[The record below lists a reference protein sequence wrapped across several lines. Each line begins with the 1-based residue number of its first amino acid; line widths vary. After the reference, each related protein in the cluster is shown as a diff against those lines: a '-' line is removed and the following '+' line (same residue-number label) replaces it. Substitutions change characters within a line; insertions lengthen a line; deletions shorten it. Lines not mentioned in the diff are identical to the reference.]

1 MDILEAK
8 FYISKKDVDEL
19 MNFVAVAVDGY
30 TTVNGALSYVAE
42 VTMTDLY
49 DVCVHFRF
57 KSADDFKFLAPL
69 TLEGF
74 LFSDEFHPIFKISYE
89 D

>member
-8 FYISKKDVDEL
+8 FYTSNRDVDGL
-19 MNFVAVAVDGY
+19 MKFVADAVDGY
-30 TTVNGALSYVAE
+30 SRVNGALSYV
-42 VTMTDLY
+42 VITDAV
-49 DVCVHFRF
+49 DAVVHFKF

-74 LFSDEFHPIFKISYE
+74 LFSDEFHPIFKVSYE
-89 D
+89 ESK

>member
-8 FYISKKDVDEL
+8 FYTSKRDVDGL
-19 MNFVAVAVDGY
+19 MKFVADAVDGY
-30 TTVNGALSYVAE
+30 SAVIGDLSYVVE
-42 VTMTDLY
+42 VAITDAV
-49 DVCVHFRF
+49 DVCVHFKF

-74 LFSDEFHPIFKISYE
+74 LFSDEFHPIFKVSYE
-89 D
+89 E

>member
-8 FYISKKDVDEL
+8 FYISNTDVDEL

-30 TTVNGALSYVAE
+30 TAANGDLSYTAYE
-42 VTMTDLY
+42 VTMPDL